1 MEKLTWKNIH
11 EHGIELWEAKKN
23 EFIKAVTKDSDFSWI
38 LDGDKKLLY
47 EKVKEKAS
55 INYGIPTQI
64 TGNPQIARCFLCLFN
79 PSVSEKN
86 SKPNNQDNLKDYFKY
101 VEDVVK
107 GPNKMSTLKS
117 MPIIVNINEN
127 ILNLASG
134 EYYYNHYFKGINNS
148 KDIKGESLVKKP
160 FDTETLAKA
169 PICNLELVPYRSR
182 STKGLK
188 NVNFLKKS
196 STIQLT
202 VEVIVRRILD
212 YWEGKTKKP
221 YFFMR
226 AVKKYEIAINS
237 FLSKQKIVLYNVSI
251 SSFQDLIDNK
261 VGCGDG
267 SCLFYELPQSGSIVN
282 AGLRPLLKTEEINQ
296 QNQEY
301 GEMIEALLEE

>member
-1 MEKLTWKNIH
+1 MEKLTWKNIQ

-47 EKVKEKAS
+47 EKIKEKAS

-117 MPIIVNINEN
+117 IPIIVNMNEN
-127 ILNLASG
+127 ILDLASG
-134 EYYYNHYFKGINNS
+134 EYYYNHYFREYYYNHYFKGINNS

-221 YFFMR
+221 YFFMGT
-226 AVKKYEIAINS
+226 VPCQVYTLN
-237 FLSKQKIVLYNVSI
+237 
-251 SSFQDLIDNK
+251 NK
-261 VGCGDG
+261 
-267 SCLFYELPQSGSIVN
+267 N
-282 AGLRPLLKTEEINQ
+282 
-296 QNQEY
+296 
-301 GEMIEALLEE
+301 